1 MREDKRRAW
10 VCGHKDHEALIR
22 VFLLPGDQEPPK
34 CPKGH
39 TMTPQPNRPYQGTER
54 KAKA

>member
-54 KAKA
+54 KVKA